1 MAVRIIYVR
10 HAESLWN
17 PIGKYQGRLDP
28 ELSER
33 GHKQAQ
39 LLAKAL
45 KKYNPT
51 ALYSSPLKRTYM
63 TAEYISKELG
73 LPINVDEDLIEID
86 HGDWSG
92 MLVEKVKEEYPEMFR
107 QWLYE
112 PQNVNFP
119 NGEDLHKVYERVK
132 RFQEKAL
139 EKHNGETIVAVSHTV
154 PIRAS
159 FVAGLNLPLDK
170 FWSFGCDNASYSIL
184 DYDTVRP
191 ILYKLNN
198 TYFLG
203 ELFVPALDAL

>member
-1 MAVRIIYVR
+1 VVRIIFVR

-33 GHKQAQ
+33 GHNQAK
-39 LLAKAL
+39 LIANAL

-51 ALYSSPLKRTYM
+51 ALYSSPLKRTYQ
-63 TAEYISKELG
+63 TAEYISKELN
-73 LPINVDEDLIEID
+73 LPIIKNEDIIEID

-92 MLVEKVKEEYPEMFR
+92 LLVEEVKEKYPEMFR

-112 PQNVNFP
+112 PHLVKFP
-119 NGEDLHKVYERVK
+119 NGESLEDVFNRVK
-132 RFQEKAL
+132 KFLKYVL
-139 EKHNGETIVAVSHTV
+139 EKHKNETIVVVSHTV

-159 FVAGLNLPLDK
+159 LTAGLNLDMDK
-170 FWSFGCDNASYSIL
+170 FWIFGCDNASYSIL

-198 TYFLG
+198 TYYLG
-203 ELFVPALDAL
+203 EYFVPALDAL

>member
-1 MAVRIIYVR
+1 MVKIVYVR

-17 PIGKYQGRLDP
+17 PIGRYQGRLDP

-33 GHKQAQ
+33 GKKQAP
-39 LLAKAL
+39 LIAKAL

-51 ALYSSPLKRTYM
+51 ALYSSPLKRTYQ
-63 TAEYISKELG
+63 TAEYIGEELN
-73 LPINVDEDLIEID
+73 LPVNIDENLIEID
-86 HGDWSG
+86 HGDWAG
-92 MLVEKVKEEYPEMFR
+92 MLVEEVKEKYPDMFR

-112 PQNVNFP
+112 PETVDFP
-119 NGEDLHKVYERVK
+119 NGESLYDVYHRVK
-132 RFQEKAL
+132 RFQEEVL
-139 EKHNGETIVAVSHTV
+139 EEHDGETIIAVSHTV

-159 FVAGLNLPLDK
+159 FVAGLDLSLRK

-184 DYDTVRP
+184 EYEKIRP

-203 ELFVPALDAL
+203 DLFIPALDAL

>member
-1 MAVRIIYVR
+1 MVRIIYVR

-33 GHKQAQ
+33 GHKQAP
-39 LLAKAL
+39 LIAKAL

-51 ALYSSPLKRTYM
+51 ALYSSPLKRTYQ

-73 LPINVDEDLIEID
+73 LPINISEEIIEID

-92 MLVEKVKEEYPEMFR
+92 MLVDEVKEKYPDLFR
-107 QWLYE
+107 AWLYE
-112 PQNVNFP
+112 PENVKFP
-119 NGEDLHKVYERVK
+119 NGESLVDVFYRVK
-132 RFQEKAL
+132 KFQEIAL
-139 EKHNGETIVAVSHTV
+139 EKHDGETIIAVSHTV

-159 FVAGLNLPLDK
+159 FVAGLGLPLGK
-170 FWSFGCDNASYSIL
+170 FWAFGCDNASYSIL
-184 DYDTVRP
+184 DYEIVRP

>member
-33 GHKQAQ
+33 GHKQAPLIAQ
-39 LLAKAL
+39 AL

-51 ALYSSPLKRTYM
+51 ALYSSPLKRTYQ
-63 TAEYISKELG
+63 TAEYISLETN
-73 LPINVDEDLIEID
+73 LPIITDTDIIEID

-92 MLVEKVKEEYPEMFR
+92 LFIEEVKEKYPEMFR
-107 QWLYE
+107 EWIYE
-112 PQNVNFP
+112 PHKVKFP
-119 NGEDLHKVYERVK
+119 NGESLIDVYNRVK
-132 RFQEKAL
+132 NFQQKVL
-139 EKHNGETIVAVSHTV
+139 QKHDGETIIAVSHTV

-159 FVAGLNLPLDK
+159 LVAGLDVPLEK

-184 DYDTVRP
+184 DYDPVRP

-203 ELFVPALDAL
+203 DYFIPSLDAL